1 MNKEIFLVNFGIE
14 LNDGIL
20 QEIETRSQCRVNVFN
35 LAVKINLKKN
45 VYIQIVDLINEVP
58 EKFLFSKDLI
68 LNVPTLSLAAI
79 YLFCEIYFRTNRMP
93 FILELHRDKSKNPF
107 AEFEFGKI
115 CNLQLEKSVTQN
127 NQKMRD
133 EVRT

>member
-1 MNKEIFLVNFGIE
+1 MNKEIFLLNFGIE

-20 QEIETRSQCRVNVFN
+20 REIEERSQCKVNVFN
-35 LAVKINLKKN
+35 VGVKINLKKN

-58 EKFLFSKDLI
+58 EKFLYSKELI
-68 LNVPTLSLAAI
+68 INVPTLSLAAI
-79 YLFCEIYFRTNRMP
+79 YIFCEIYFKTNRMP
-93 FILELHRDKSKNPF
+93 FVLELHRDKSKNPF

-127 NQKMRD
+127 NQKIRQLNQ
-133 EVRT
+133 